1 MTASLTPSSPASS
14 LPDIQS
20 HPDER
25 GVALLGAG
33 ISSVAHPLRVADAS
47 GNTQQVAA
55 EWTFS
60 VALPPQEKGTHMS
73 RFMMLLSEW
82 DAAETP
88 FTLNISAPL
97 AQMVERL
104 ESSQGAMAVT
114 FPYFVDKASPVTALV
129 GAFQVWIT
137 LAAFYDANTQTTQA
151 MIQLGMPMA
160 TCCPCS
166 KAISEYGAHNQRALC
181 TATLLY
187 PNAEALNQAPS
198 IADLVTRL
206 DECASC
212 PVFPILKRPD
222 EKWVTER
229 QYDNP
234 KFVEDVARDVTLA
247 LNEQYGTCGGMV
259 RVEALESIHGHNAL
273 ATHSWGDVSPLLPLL
288 HVSSV
293 ARHR

>member
-1 MTASLTPSSPASS
+1 MISSSTAS

-20 HPDER
+20 NSDTR

-33 ISSVAHPLRVADAS
+33 ISQVAAPLTVTDAS
-47 GNTQQVAA
+47 GKAQPVGA
-55 EWTFS
+55 EFTFS
-60 VALPPQEKGTHMS
+60 VALPQEAKGTHMS
-73 RFMMLLSEW
+73 RFMLLLNEW
-82 DAAETP
+82 EANAQQGTP
-88 FTLNISAPL
+88 FTLDMTAPL
-97 AQMVERL
+97 KQMVDRL
-104 ESSQGAMAVT
+104 EAPSGAMAVT
-114 FPYFVDKASPVTALV
+114 FPYFVDKTSPVTKLT
-129 GAFQVWIT
+129 GAFQVRVT
-137 LAAFYDANTQTTQA
+137 LAAHWNTQTDTLDA

-166 KAISEYGAHNQRALC
+166 KAISDYGAHNQRALC

-187 PNAEALNQAPS
+187 KNQSNISKAPS
-198 IADLVTRL
+198 IAALVESL

-247 LNEQYGTCGGMV
+247 LDTQHGTCGGMV

-273 ATHSWGDVSPLLPLL
+273 ATHSWGDMSPLLPLL
-288 HVSSV
+288 HVSSI
-293 ARHR
+293 AQQR